1 MRYLKSVIVL
11 ALCVVLLTACGVS
24 NRPEVS
30 PGGNEATFR
39 IVTSFYPMYV
49 FTINLTKD
57 IKGVQVT
64 DMTEPQTGCLHDYEL
79 SPADMKTLEKADIF
93 IINGA
98 GMESFLGDIKN
109 SYPNLPI
116 SEASQNIPLI
126 TDEST
131 GVTNPHVWVSIS
143 NAILEVQNIGQA
155 LATSDPAHA
164 DQYKVNTEAYVAQL
178 EAERTKMHD
187 ALKDIGNKDIVTF
200 HEAFP
205 YFAREFGL
213 NIVSVVERE
222 PGTEPSAGE
231 LAQTID
237 TIKTLK
243 VKAIFTEP
251 QYSPKAAETIAT
263 ETGVKVYALDPF
275 VTGPKDASTDSYI
288 KTMDQNLKTLEE
300 ALK

>member
-1 MRYLKSVIVL
+1 MRYIKAITVL
-11 ALCVVLLTACGVS
+11 FLCVALFTACGVS

-30 PGGNEATFR
+30 PGGSEITFR

-49 FTINLTKD
+49 FTLNLTRD

-64 DMTEPQTGCLHDYEL
+64 NMTEPQTGCLHDYEL

-98 GMESFLGDIKN
+98 GMEAFIGDIKN

-116 SEASQNIPLI
+116 VEAAKDIPLI

-131 GVTNPHVWVSIS
+131 GVANPHVWVSIS
-143 NAILEVQNIGQA
+143 NAVIEVKNIGQA
-155 LATSDPAHA
+155 LATSDLNHA
-164 DQYKVNTEAYVAQL
+164 DQYKANMDTYVSEL
-178 EAERTKMHD
+178 ETERTKMHD
-187 ALKDIGNKDIVTF
+187 ALKDIADRDIVTF

-213 NIVSVVERE
+213 NIVSVIERE

-231 LAQTID
+231 LARTID

-243 VKAIFTEP
+243 VKAIFAEP
-251 QYSPKAAETIAT
+251 QYSPKAADTIAT
-263 ETGVKVYALDPF
+263 ETGVKVYSLDPF
-275 VTGPKDASTDSYI
+275 VTGPKDASPDSYI
-288 KTMDQNLKTLEE
+288 KVMDQNLNTLKE
-300 ALK
+300 ALM